1 MTPSTVT
8 SIMPLVI
15 YTTRTHDATRCAI
28 STHFDSELKAL
39 FRFQDVM
46 GAPHPNYNT
55 SLLAGS
61 FGLVMGIFAT
71 TSCQN
76 RNNGSTKLARYAA
89 KVYQKDAIRYKRK
102 TLQSHVAAVHCCSV
116 ELQKARGGAGAVE
129 SCPRRKTQV
138 TRVKETFTLTYLL
151 NDGLL

>member
-1 MTPSTVT
+1 MGAKRLSFESVTPSTVT
-8 SIMPLVI
+8 SIVPLVT
-15 YTTRTHDATRCAI
+15 YTARTHGATRWAI
-28 STHFDSELKAL
+28 GTHFDSELKAL
-39 FRFQDVM
+39 FRCQDVM

-89 KVYQKDAIRYKRK
+89 KAYQKDAIRYKRK
-102 TLQSHVAAVHCCSV
+102 TLQSHVDAVHCCSV
-116 ELQKARGGAGAVE
+116 ELQKSSRGSGSMPE
-129 SCPRRKTQV
+129 TQTQV
-138 TRVKETFTLTYLL
+138 TKVKEKFTLTS
-151 NDGLL
+151 